1 MESVWEH
8 QSSALPTDSRLDSGE
23 TIEEQR
29 KKMQLV
35 NIGQPSTNVIVSPCK
50 SFPTPIQQREAIFSR
65 DTSLTNMGDGTSTV
79 ETALPAPDLL
89 GIPFT
94 LAPQILALPR
104 GFSCIPDLRLSNDIK
119 SMPMYFQYDF
129 SLERASSSMPDTLRA
144 GAGSPPPPTCSAP
157 GKTRSVPVLL
167 RVRPAPRRGK
177 PAFVGDWRYQIQ
189 RPRAQQTCYLNT
201 QPDPHEELRKEIPCG
216 SKSTSSEFSDED
228 YVPSDSEE
236 SDEDPTLWRSPKMN
250 SYGKCKRKKT
260 EEQAAKSCEDCG
272 TRMIRLKTFRRRT
285 FDRRTDR
292 RMDVPPNGGFAET
305 GFARSPRPRIVC
317 KSFSTSARGPYTAR

>member
-1 MESVWEH
+1 MFSFFGSRKVSKKSTSEREADGGFVIIVLQIERLKF
-8 QSSALPTDSRLDSGE
+8 LPIL
-23 TIEEQR
+23 
-29 KKMQLV
+29 
-35 NIGQPSTNVIVSPCK
+35 PCK
-50 SFPTPIQQREAIFSR
+50 QLELREVGWKAFGNTSLQLCPQILDWIQSFPTPIQQREAIFSR

-260 EEQAAKSCEDCG
+260 VELIGEG
-272 TRMIRLKTFRRRT
+272 M
-285 FDRRTDR
+285 
-292 RMDVPPNGGFAET
+292 G
-305 GFARSPRPRIVC
+305 
-317 KSFSTSARGPYTAR
+317 